1 MKQKI
6 RVALIYKKSYNYF
19 QPDHHDKTTYDFFV
33 TALKRNPN
41 LEMMYFPAENRFDAS
56 KLKDKCDIILLPN
69 NRTDGTPDELIGI
82 EKLEIPVISRTGDAH
97 YAKVWNQHKFHE
109 KWKIDYYFG
118 VIPSSYFYKYY
129 PKEFRFKEIV
139 FGLELELYQNL
150 KPFNERIKN
159 KILNTGVMGNKSLK
173 SRIANKLLTPMRN
186 TKNHSGSPKW
196 ENAGFSGWYLYK
208 LRTLCNELSYVHYEG
223 MKDGKYPF
231 AGNFPKYLSQY
242 RAAIAACTVYPV
254 QKYWEMPAAGCLT
267 FMEMTERNDGSYLGF
282 KDGETSIFMNEKN
295 YKKKFEEFLNDPD
308 NKKWQEIASAGR
320 EHVMSNLTNE
330 KAVNRLVNLM
340 RELI

>member
-1 MKQKI
+1 MKKKI

-19 QPDHHDKTTYDFFV
+19 QPNHHDKTTYDFFV
-33 TALKRNPN
+33 GALKRDPN

-56 KLKDKCDIILLPN
+56 KLKGKCDIILLTN

-82 EKLEIPVISRTGDAH
+82 EKLEIPVISRTSDSH
-97 YAKVWNQHKFHE
+97 YAQLHKQINFHK
-109 KWKIDYYFG
+109 KWKIDHYFG
-118 VIPSSYFYKYY
+118 VIPKSYFYKYY
-129 PKEFRFKEIV
+129 PKEFKFKEIV
-139 FGLELELYQNL
+139 FGLEPELYQNL

-173 SRIANKLLTPMRN
+173 SRIANKLLNP
-186 TKNHSGSPKW
+186 
-196 ENAGFSGWYLYK
+196 GFSGWYLYK
-208 LRTLCNELSYVHYEG
+208 LRTLCNDLSYVHHEG

-231 AGNFPKYLSQY
+231 AGNFSKYLSQY
-242 RAAIAACTVYPV
+242 RATIAACTVYPV

-282 KDGETSIFMNEKN
+282 KDGETSIFINEKN
-295 YKKKFEEFLNDPD
+295 YKRKFGEFLNDPD

-320 EHVMSNLTNE
+320 EHVMNNLTNE
-330 KAVNRLVNLM
+330 KAVSQLVNLM